1 MMLRAFITATAIM
14 TILPVGRFFPNEKD
28 LHRSVDMFAVV
39 GLLLAVI
46 IWGAGTALAYSLP
59 PVVLAAVMT
68 VIPEFFT
75 KGLHLDG
82 LADTADG
89 FLSSRSR
96 ERKLEI
102 MRDSHTG
109 TMGVAAIS
117 ALFLIKFACL
127 ATMSDIPA
135 AAASMALTGRCALT
149 FHIASSKYAAEHGSA
164 AIYFGRIPWLGMCL
178 SIVIAA
184 SAGWM
189 VYGAGIAVWLTGVTV
204 FLPLLWSMIT
214 YRVIGGATG
223 DTIGCCEEL
232 SEAAALLV
240 LAALL

>member
-46 IWGAGTALAYSLP
+46 IWGVGTALAYSLP

-96 ERKLEI
+96 ERKLVHD
-102 MRDSHTG
+102 RFFSGPACGRG
-109 TMGVAAIS
+109 TA
-117 ALFLIKFACL
+117 
-127 ATMSDIPA
+127 
-135 AAASMALTGRCALT
+135 
-149 FHIASSKYAAEHGSA
+149 
-164 AIYFGRIPWLGMCL
+164 PWLRPEDPGTR
-178 SIVIAA
+178 A
-184 SAGWM
+184 
-189 VYGAGIAVWLTGVTV
+189 
-204 FLPLLWSMIT
+204 
-214 YRVIGGATG
+214 
-223 DTIGCCEEL
+223 D
-232 SEAAALLV
+232 
-240 LAALL
+240 